1 MKIATLTI
9 DRGDRPKMIEQCK
22 RLIKRQTRKPDM
34 EIYVIE
40 PSRSSAIDIV
50 PRFRSGWLE
59 AKKNNIDVIVVIE
72 SDDWY
77 NHDYIDTTSLHFEEN
92 NVDAIGWETSL
103 YYNICNQ
110 TYQEHKH
117 PERASLYTTS
127 FKVSSLDD
135 FRWPKDDYKFLD
147 IPLWRY
153 FKRKLLRDVGY
164 GFGYDTIG
172 IKHNEGIRAGI
183 GHKSTMKNK
192 DIDFAFLKLNLVK
205 PYIGEDLKFYKTFC
219 NG

>member
-22 RLIKRQTRKPDM
+22 RLIKRQTRKPDL

-40 PSRSSAIDIV
+40 PSTSKSIDIV

-77 NHDYIDTTSLHFEEN
+77 SEDYLEDIISSIEN
-92 NVDAIGWETSL
+92 MNFDAFGRSSSL
-103 YYNICNQ
+103 YYNVCNQ
-110 TYQEHKH
+110 TYQKH
-117 PERASLYTTS
+117 MHFNRASLYTTV
-127 FKVSSLDD
+127 FKTSALDN

-147 IPLWRY
+147 ISLWNHFKTPLLTVDY
-153 FKRKLLRDVGY
+153 LA
-164 GFGYDTIG
+164 IG
-172 IKHNEGIRAGI
+172 IKHNEGMRAGI
-183 GHKSTMKNK
+183 GHKATMRNK
-192 DIDFAFLKLNLVK
+192 DVEFKYLESI
-205 PYIGEDLKFYKTFC
+205 IGEDIGFYRSFC

>member
-34 EIYVIE
+34 EIYVTE
-40 PSRSSAIDIV
+40 PSVSSAIDIV

-77 NHDYIDTTSLHFEEN
+77 SKNYIEEIISEIRDMN
-92 NVDAIGWETSL
+92 FDAYGRSTSL

-110 TYQEHKH
+110 TYQKH
-117 PERASLYTTS
+117 MHFTRASLYTT
-127 FKVSSLDD
+127 VIRTNALED

-147 IPLWRY
+147 IPLWKH
-153 FKRKLLRDVGY
+153 FKTPLLTVDYLAV
-164 GFGYDTIG
+164 G

-183 GHKSTMKNK
+183 GHKATMKNK
-192 DIDFAFLKLNLVK
+192 DVEFKYLESI
-205 PYIGEDLKFYKTFC
+205 IGDDVGFYKTFC

>member
-22 RLIKRQTRKPDM
+22 RLIKRQTRKPDL

-40 PSRSSAIDIV
+40 PSTSKAIDIV

-77 NHDYIDTTSLHFEEN
+77 SKEYLNFIEVIFHPSPTIL
-92 NVDAIGWETSL
+92 DALGASKSI

-110 TYQEHKH
+110 TYQIHDH
-117 PERASLYTTS
+117 PNRASLYTTS
-127 FKVSSLDD
+127 FKVSALND

-147 IPLWRY
+147 IPLWKH
-153 FKRKLLRDVGY
+153 FKIKDLFRDPVI
-164 GFGYDTIG
+164 DRTVG

-183 GHKSTMKNK
+183 GHKATMKNK
-192 DIDFAFLKLNLVK
+192 DIEFKYLESI
-205 PYIGEDLKFYKTFC
+205 IGEDVEFYRNFC
-219 NG
+219 HG

>member
-22 RLIKRQTRKPDM
+22 RLIKRQTRKPDL

-40 PSRSSAIDIV
+40 PSISSAIDIV

-59 AKKNNIDVIVVIE
+59 AKKNNIDIIVVIE

-77 NHDYIDTTSLHFEEN
+77 SPSYLMSVLGKFVGDFPCSSYGSEN
-92 NVDAIGWETSL
+92 SF

-110 TYQEHKH
+110 TYQIHKH
-117 PERASLYTTS
+117 PNRSSLYTTS
-127 FKVSSLDD
+127 FYTSDLNN
-135 FRWPKDDYKFLD
+135 FQWPKDSYKFLD
-147 IPLWRY
+147 IPLWKHLNKKGGMY
-153 FKRKLLRDVGY
+153 Y
-164 GFGYDTIG
+164 ETEYNNTIG
-172 IKHNEGIRAGI
+172 IKHNEGIRAGV
-183 GHKSTMKNK
+183 GHKATMKNK
-192 DIDFAFLKLNLVK
+192 DVEFKYLESI
-205 PYIGEDLKFYKTFC
+205 IGEDVGFYKAFC

>member
-34 EIYVIE
+34 EIYVTE
-40 PSRSSAIDIV
+40 PSVSSAIDIV

-59 AKKNNIDVIVVIE
+59 AKNNNIDIIVVIE

-77 NHDYIDTTSLHFEEN
+77 EKYYINNMYDKFTSFIISASGS
-92 NVDAIGWETSL
+92 DKSQ

-110 TYQEHKH
+110 TWQIHLH
-117 PERASLYTTS
+117 PGRASLYTTV
-127 FKVSSLDD
+127 FKTNALDD
-135 FRWPKDDYKFLD
+135 FKWPKDDYKFLD
-147 IPLWRY
+147 IPLWKHFNKKEFY
-153 FKRKLLRDVGY
+153 TMIGY
-164 GFGYDTIG
+164 SDAHDYAVG

-183 GHKSTMKNK
+183 GHKATMKNK
-192 DIDFAFLKLNLVK
+192 DVEFKYLESI
-205 PYIGEDLKFYKTFC
+205 IGEDVGFYKTFC

>member
-22 RLIKRQTRKPDM
+22 RLINRQTRKPDL

-40 PSRSSAIDIV
+40 PSVSKAIDIV

-77 NHDYIDTTSLHFEEN
+77 NEYYIDIC
-92 NVDAIGWETSL
+92 VDLFTAFRHDARGYYESL
-103 YYNICNQ
+103 YYNVCNQ
-110 TYQEHKH
+110 SYQTHNH
-117 PERASLYTTS
+117 PNRSSLYGTSFRTTS
-127 FKVSSLDD
+127 LDNFK
-135 FRWPKDDYKFLD
+135 WPKDDYKFLD
-147 IPLWRY
+147 IPLWKH
-153 FKRKLLRDVGY
+153 FVSGSLTINPSH
-164 GFGYDTIG
+164 TIG
-172 IKHNEGIRAGI
+172 IKHNEGMRAGI
-183 GHKSTMKNK
+183 GHKATMKNK
-192 DIDFAFLKLNLVK
+192 DTEFKYLESI
-205 PYIGEDLKFYKTFC
+205 IGEDVEFYRNFC